1 MPDPDQQ
8 HEEMRQILS
17 RWVEIPD
24 DLWASFAIVFKS
36 RRVREKEH
44 VIRPHDRFDE
54 IFFVNRGL
62 LRIYYLSADG
72 KEFNKSF
79 ISERMFAG
87 SFASYNGISEI
98 SCGVQALEDSV
109 LLAAEYRHFAAF
121 YDRHHIFDRL
131 GRMALEWLLVRKER
145 REQSFLLSSAKERF
159 QDFAREHPELVRRV
173 PQYHL
178 ASYLGITEVS
188 LSRLKRE
195 LS

>member
-1 MPDPDQQ
+1 MPNPDQQ
-8 HEEMRQILS
+8 YEEMRQILS

-24 DLWASFAIVFKS
+24 DLWSSFAMIFKP

-44 VIRPHDRFDE
+44 VIRPHDVFDE

-62 LRIYYLSADG
+62 LRIYYLSTDG

-79 ISERMFAG
+79 ISEGMFAG
-87 SFASYNGISEI
+87 SFLSYNEISEI

-121 YDRHHIFDRL
+121 YDRHQIFDRL

-159 QDFAREHPELVRRV
+159 QDFARQNPELARRV